1 MKMKH
6 VANRRRS
13 VSSRAFIALLALV
26 LVIGCVAGGTVAW
39 LVATSDTVTNTFT
52 YGDINITLA
61 ETTGE
66 DYKIIPGKDIPKD
79 PKVTV
84 TAGSEACWL
93 FVKVEESGTFV
104 ADKVTYAIDKDWTA
118 LEGEKGVYYRK
129 VAAVTA
135 DTDFSVLEGNKIT
148 VKDTLTKGDI
158 KDIAATNPTLTFTAY
173 AVQQENIPDAATAWK
188 AANPTT
194 TTNPSAIATLN
205 YLKKEYQVHE
215 EEDYRAVP
223 LRRPSGGRRCGRL
236 SCLLHR

>member
-39 LVATSDTVTNTFT
+39 LVAKTEPVVNTFT
-52 YGDINITLA
+52 YGNIDITLT
-61 ETTGE
+61 ETTGTS
-66 DYKIIPGKDIPKD
+66 YKIIPGTDITKN

-84 TAGSEACWL
+84 KGGSEACWL

-104 ADKVTYAIDKDWTA
+104 ADKVTYAIDNGWTP
-118 LEGEKGVYYRK
+118 LEGEKGVYYRE

-158 KDIAATNPTLTFTAY
+158 KDITATNPTLKITAY
-173 AVQQENIPDAATAWK
+173 AVQQENIADAATAWK

-194 TTNPSAIATLN
+194 TTNP
-205 YLKKEYQVHE
+205 
-215 EEDYRAVP
+215 
-223 LRRPSGGRRCGRL
+223 
-236 SCLLHR
+236 

>member
-39 LVATSDTVTNTFT
+39 LVAKTEPVVNTFT
-52 YGDINITLA
+52 YGNIDITLT
-61 ETTGE
+61 ETTGTS
-66 DYKIIPGKDIPKD
+66 YKIIPGTDITKN

-84 TAGSEACWL
+84 KGGSEDCWL

-104 ADKVTYAIDKDWTA
+104 ADKVTYAIDNGWTP
-118 LEGEKGVYYRK
+118 LEGEKGVYYRE

-158 KDIAATNPTLTFTAY
+158 KDIAATNPTLKITAY
-173 AVQQENIPDAATAWK
+173 AVQQENIADAATAWK

-194 TTNPSAIATLN
+194 TTNP
-205 YLKKEYQVHE
+205 
-215 EEDYRAVP
+215 
-223 LRRPSGGRRCGRL
+223 
-236 SCLLHR
+236 